1 MSLIPVQAGE
11 IVVGSPLPWSVFDSE
26 NRLMMMAGEVVA
38 TAEQLQLLME
48 NKPMHPL
55 GWAQNSSGLEDF
67 GEPLLAER
75 VGGKTEK
82 GDGTFSFSDMR
93 LKIGDRL
100 QIQPPAQLTQ
110 ERFTVRLI
118 GYLDGQTLLVTPPYA
133 NGLRLPLQ
141 ENENVVIRY
150 FSGQNAFG
158 FSTTIEKIQKLPFE
172 YFHLSFPQTV
182 KGMIIRKA
190 PRVKTRVIS
199 SVTNPGEQAGPPP
212 KSALIANISATGAL
226 VDSRQPLGDKGNVI
240 RLTFRVHLHNVDA
253 LLNVN
258 AVIRAIFEDETP
270 DPDKPS
276 YVHHGVEFQDL
287 QPNDSVILQILIYQ
301 QMIESPHLVA

>member
-1 MSLIPVQAGE
+1 M
-11 IVVGSPLPWSVFDSE
+11 VGSPLPWSIFDSE
-26 NRLMMMAGEVVA
+26 NRLMMMAGDVVA
-38 TAEQLQLLME
+38 SEEQLQLLME
-48 NKPMHPL
+48 NSPLHPMSWTQASP
-55 GWAQNSSGLEDF
+55 GLDDF
-67 GEPLLAER
+67 GDALAADDASS
-75 VGGKTEK
+75 KPSK
-82 GDGTFSFSDMR
+82 NDGTFIFSDMR
-93 LKIGDRL
+93 LKVGDRL

-190 PRVKTRVIS
+190 PRVKTRIIS
-199 SVTNPGEQAGPPP
+199 SVAKTDEQGSNNV
-212 KSALIANISATGAL
+212 KSALIANVSATGAL
-226 VDSRQPLGDKGNVI
+226 VDSRQPLANKGDVV
-240 RLTFRVHLHNVDA
+240 RLTFRVHLHNIDA

-258 AVIRAIFEDETP
+258 AVVRAIFEDETP

-287 QPNDSVILQILIYQ
+287 QPNDSVILQSLIYQ
-301 QMIESPHLVA
+301 QMIERPHMVA